1 MKARLLKAHTYGLVK
16 RTPLGPYINN
26 CPPIRIGPERL
37 YVGAHVLMQTRS
49 MPGDSVEVGRSPGG
63 TARWSERMLRQAGTP
78 RKYVAIDT
86 FSGFVPGQFS
96 ADAAP
101 GTPQRLRRAFDHISL
116 PAVRRSARKPGAPDV
131 QFVHGDIVRLPA
143 EQLPPQI
150 AACLID
156 VDLSQP
162 VHAALEKVWPRLAL
176 GGVIV
181 VDDCPPG
188 DGYKARLGYQNFVA
202 ERGLAERY
210 VPGMGI
216 LTSPGARIDFGHA
229 ESGPWSSECIG

>member
-1 MKARLLKAHTYGLVK
+1 MKARLLKARTYRFLK
-16 RTPLGPYINN
+16 RTPLGPYVNN

-37 YVGAHVLMQTRS
+37 YAWAHVLMQTRS
-49 MPGDSVEVGRSPGG
+49 VPGDIVEVGCSLGG
-63 TARWSERMLRQAGTP
+63 TARWSERILRQAGTP
-78 RKYVAIDT
+78 RKYIAIDT
-86 FSGFVPGQFS
+86 FSGSEPDQFS
-96 ADAAP
+96 
-101 GTPQRLRRAFDHISL
+101 ISL
-116 PAVRRSARKPGAPDV
+116 PAVRCSARKLSAPDV
-131 QFVHGDIVRLPA
+131 QFVHGDIVHLPA
-143 EQLPPQI
+143 DQLPPQI

-188 DGYKARLGYQNFVA
+188 DDHKARLGYQKFVA

-210 VPGMGI
+210 VLGMGI
-216 LTSPGARIDFGHA
+216 LTSPGAHIDFGHA
-229 ESGPWSSECIG
+229 ESGGWSSECIG